1 MDRGAMKDSDMRN
14 RLMKKYQ
21 VKGKGMSVVNQ
32 FTLEAV

>member
-21 VKGKGMSVVNQ
+21 AKGKGMSEVK
-32 FTLEAV
+32 EE